1 MFVSFLPLLFFH
13 IFFDFQVFHF
23 HWIAKNQCIA
33 ILFSRL
39 IYFCIILAFAWI
51 YLVLALSFFS
61 IAYFCF
67 EKKHII
73 FCLKAKIYLFL
84 TFSGSFEVD
93 IGVLL
98 LLLFHSYFFL
108 HFFFKCLMISFWM
121 YTCYWKLCCI
131 VKLTT
136 NYINFVLEFLKRQIT
151 SRQNF

>member
-51 YLVLALSFFS
+51 YLVLALSFFFYR
-61 IAYFCF
+61 ILW
-67 EKKHII
+67 EKTYHLLPKSKNI
-73 FCLKAKIYLFL
+73 FVFNFQRFIWSWYWRFVVTFISFL
-84 TFSGSFEVD
+84 
-93 IGVLL
+93 
-98 LLLFHSYFFL
+98 FFL